1 MLSQADPARS
11 HYLPMNLKT
20 KYPVIVRAE
29 GRYLYAADGRAYLDG
44 ASGGVGAANP
54 LSTAIG
60 SAVLRYILD
69 NDLVR
74 RSATPE
80 TFRLSE
86 RCMRGCC
93 IPAVAG
99 AGNWRLL

>member
-29 GRYLYAADGRAYLDG
+29 GRYLY
-44 ASGGVGAANP
+44 AANP

-86 RCMRGCC
+86 RCKRGCC
-93 IPAVAG
+93 ISG
-99 AGNWRLL
+99 FRRIELHNGNHHHHRRRPDAPVR